1 MSILDPGFR
10 ALSPRLSPRPAGWL
24 SIALQWAGP
33 VLLVLLLAQAIGRTT
48 LLGWAVGLVYIS
60 YDTFLLG
67 FTATQLWPLRRAMRL
82 VPPPAADAP
91 RGRMG
96 AIIAAWNE
104 EGSLQVTI
112 DRLAAQ
118 DDAPE
123 VIVLADDG
131 STDGSADVLRKVYGL
146 EPPPLGMLSPP
157 SPVQPALCWL
167 RLPRG
172 GKARAL
178 NAAIPLLDTELIM
191 TVDADTLLAPGALR
205 AMRDAFAA
213 EPELVAATGVL
224 VPVCGTKPMQRL
236 FQWFQRYEYVRNF
249 LSRFAWM
256 RQDGLLLIS
265 GAFAGFR
272 RHAVVRVGGFD
283 PQSMVEDYELIHRL
297 HRHAHESGLDWRVR
311 VVGGALASTDAP
323 ASPMAFM
330 RQRRRWFG
338 GFLQTQH
345 WNRDMVGNPRFGKLG
360 TRMLV
365 VKALDTAQP
374 IYGLTAF
381 AILVWLLAHGALPL
395 AGAIVAVMLGKVVI
409 DLTFH
414 LWSLTLYRRWTGQ
427 GDGLGLGPALVASF
441 LEPFTFQLLRHAG
454 ACWGW
459 IAFLSGGGGWGQQTR
474 TAVVASA
481 PEAAAQTAAQSAP
494 EPVFPA

>member
-10 ALSPRLSPRPAGWL
+10 ALSPRLSPRPVPWMGIVL
-24 SIALQWAGP
+24 GWAGP
-33 VLLVLLLAQAIGRTT
+33 VLLVILLWQSLIRSS
-48 LLGWAVGLVYIS
+48 LFGWSVGLAYIG
-60 YDTFLLG
+60 YDTFLLA
-67 FTATQLWPLRRAMRL
+67 FTAVQLWPLRQSMRAT
-82 VPPPAADAP
+82 PPPSAQTSYA
-91 RGRMG
+91 RLG
-96 AIIAAWNE
+96 AIVAAHNE
-104 EGSLQVTI
+104 APSLQITI
-112 DRLAAQ
+112 DTLAGQ
-118 DDAPE
+118 DLPPE
-123 VIVLADDG
+123 VILLADDG
-131 STDGSADVLRKVYGL
+131 STDDSAQVLRVAYGL
-146 EPPPLGMLSPP
+146 EQPAIGQMSAP
-157 SPVQPALCWL
+157 SPVLPALRWL
-167 RLPRG
+167 RLPHG

-178 NAAIPLLDTELIM
+178 NAAIPQLDTELLL

-224 VPVCGTKPMQRL
+224 VPICGTRPVERL

-256 RQDGLLLIS
+256 QQDGLLLIS

-272 RHAVVRVGGFD
+272 RQAVITVGGFD
-283 PQSMVEDYELIHRL
+283 ADCMVEDYELIHRM
-297 HRHAHESGLDWRVR
+297 HRHAHETGIDWRVR
-311 VVGGALASTDAP
+311 VVGRAIASTDAP

-345 WNRDMVGNPRFGKLG
+345 WNRDMVGNPAFGMLG

-374 IYGLTAF
+374 IFGLVAF
-381 AILVWLLAHGALPL
+381 GILVSLLVRGHLPL
-395 AGAIVAVMLGKVVI
+395 VGAIAAVMLGKVAI

-414 LWSLTLYRRWTGQ
+414 LWSIALYRRWTGQ

-441 LEPFTFQLLRHAG
+441 FEPFTFQLLRHAG

-459 IAFLSGGGGWGQQTR
+459 IAFLSGGGGWGKQRR
-474 TAVVASA
+474 TALGNASVVARSA
-481 PEAAAQTAAQSAP
+481 ETVGS
-494 EPVFPA
+494 

>member
-10 ALSPRLSPRPAGWL
+10 ALSPRLSPRPVPWMGIVL
-24 SIALQWAGP
+24 GWAGP
-33 VLLVLLLAQAIGRTT
+33 VLLVILLWQSLIRSS
-48 LLGWAVGLVYIS
+48 LFGWSVGLAYIG
-60 YDTFLLG
+60 YDTFLLA
-67 FTATQLWPLRRAMRL
+67 FTAVQLWPLRQSMRAT
-82 VPPPAADAP
+82 PPPSAQTSYA
-91 RGRMG
+91 RLG
-96 AIIAAWNE
+96 AIVAAHNE
-104 EGSLQVTI
+104 APSLQITI
-112 DRLAAQ
+112 DTLAGQ
-118 DDAPE
+118 DLPPE
-123 VIVLADDG
+123 VILLADDG
-131 STDGSADVLRKVYGL
+131 STDDSAQVLRVAYGL
-146 EPPPLGMLSPP
+146 EQPAIGQMSAP
-157 SPVQPALCWL
+157 SPVLPALRWL
-167 RLPRG
+167 RLPHG

-178 NAAIPLLDTELIM
+178 NAAIPQLDTELLL

-224 VPVCGTKPMQRL
+224 VPICGTRPVERL

-256 RQDGLLLIS
+256 QQDGLLLIS

-272 RHAVVRVGGFD
+272 RQAVITVGGFD
-283 PQSMVEDYELIHRL
+283 ADCMVEDYELIHRM
-297 HRHAHESGLDWRVR
+297 HRHAHETGIDWRVR
-311 VVGGALASTDAP
+311 VVGRAIASTDAP

-345 WNRDMVGNPRFGKLG
+345 WNRDMVGNPAFGMLG

-374 IYGLTAF
+374 IFGLVAF
-381 AILVWLLAHGALPL
+381 GILVSLLVRGHLPL
-395 AGAIVAVMLGKVVI
+395 VGAIAAVMLGKVVI

-414 LWSLTLYRRWTGQ
+414 LWSIALYRRWTGQ

-441 LEPFTFQLLRHAG
+441 FEPFTFQLLRHAG

-459 IAFLSGGGGWGQQTR
+459 IAFLSGGGGWGKQRR
-474 TAVVASA
+474 TALGDASVVARSA
-481 PEAAAQTAAQSAP
+481 ETVGS
-494 EPVFPA
+494 